1 MIDDFY
7 LCIRKGLVKLIEGN
21 EIVGDSEKNAA
32 CTGT

>member
-7 LCIRKGLVKLIEGN
+7 LCIRKGFVKLIEGN
-21 EIVGDSEKNAA
+21 QIVRDSKDNTA